1 VTKGKLLQ
9 LVSGIKVREL
19 ARIAG
24 VSENYVTN
32 VLAGRVKPSRMVLS
46 RIAEA
51 LGLELD
57 EVQEELKAE
66 EIVAQCWHTRWPKE
80 EKTS

>member
-1 VTKGKLLQ
+1 LYYGSRRRIKSWGEKEVTKGKLRQ
-9 LVSGIKVREL
+9 LVLGVKVREL
-19 ARIAG
+19 ARMAD

-32 VLAGRVKPSRMVLS
+32 VLAGRVKPSRMVLR

-57 EVQEELKAE
+57 EVQEELKVE
-66 EIVAQCWHTRWPKE
+66 E
-80 EKTS
+80 